1 MGKTGQFAEK
11 QTAVQS
17 TGFEKFKTVM
27 SKINSVINLIGVWLF
42 RLRKFIMAAPVIY
55 AAIRLASYNGQHLP
69 EQVGL
74 DLQSTGEFAMTVSR
88 QLAVMGPLGLTAA
101 CLLLMFC
108 SRKAMYP
115 WAISIFTL
123 ALPVLLLVDGA
134 DVTSDAD
141 KLAKASVTAEVL
153 GATKGPK
160 ITILKYKNKTGYRK
174 RQGHRQKYTQVKV
187 TDISA

>member
-42 RLRKFIMAAPVIY
+42 RLRKFIMAAPVVY

-88 QLAVMGPLGLTAA
+88 QLAVMGPLGLTVWL
-101 CLLLMFC
+101 CCGIPFGIRRMFVWLVPHGYDI
-108 SRKAMYP
+108 AETVG
-115 WAISIFTL
+115 IV
-123 ALPVLLLVDGA
+123 ALNFILGGLIGGVILIWRLLVA
-134 DVTSDAD
+134 AWYIPLTVYRLVTIG
-141 KLAKASVTAEVL
+141 KGGMAE
-153 GATKGPK
+153 TH
-160 ITILKYKNKTGYRK
+160 IEE
-174 RQGHRQKYTQVKV
+174 
-187 TDISA
+187 

>member
-1 MGKTGQFAEK
+1 MKNFYPRCGRLATQRQICYNTEKVIRRYFMGKTGQFAEK

-42 RLRKFIMAAPVIY
+42 RLRKFIMAAPVVY

-123 ALPVLLLVDGA
+123 ALPVLLLVSN
-134 DVTSDAD
+134 VY
-141 KLAKASVTAEVL
+141 
-153 GATKGPK
+153 P
-160 ITILKYKNKTGYRK
+160 N
-174 RQGHRQKYTQVKV
+174 
-187 TDISA
+187 

>member
-69 EQVGL
+69 EH
-74 DLQSTGEFAMTVSR
+74 
-88 QLAVMGPLGLTAA
+88 
-101 CLLLMFC
+101 
-108 SRKAMYP
+108 
-115 WAISIFTL
+115 ISLNF
-123 ALPVLLLVDGA
+123 
-134 DVTSDAD
+134 
-141 KLAKASVTAEVL
+141 E
-153 GATKGPK
+153 
-160 ITILKYKNKTGYRK
+160 
-174 RQGHRQKYTQVKV
+174 
-187 TDISA
+187 